1 MIPTFN
7 IEGYCQACGEAE
19 QTHRYS
25 DIYVCEDCFEGLQ
38 ECQDDIDHWG
48 DNDKSEDELAGERF
62 QDKLDAYRN
71 EY

>member
-38 ECQDDIDHWG
+38 ECQDDINHWG
-48 DNDKSEDELAGERF
+48 DNGEN
-62 QDKLDAYRN
+62 L
-71 EY
+71 